1 MPFGRSVRFARRYSK
16 SCNSPILEDVD
27 DIHVLQ
33 AEILKALGNPHRL
46 EILHQ
51 LCAGPVEVATPV
63 MRLGMSQSGVSQH
76 LGVMRAA
83 GIIERDRNG
92 PGVRY
97 RLADPDYVEACRLM
111 RGAIIR
117 RLARLAET
125 PAAVE
130 PMPELAYVKG
140 A

>member
-1 MPFGRSVRFARRYSK
+1 
-16 SCNSPILEDVD
+16 VD

-33 AEILKALGNPHRL
+33 SETLKALGNPRRL

-51 LCAGPVEVATPV
+51 LCAGPVEVATLV
-63 MRLGMSQSGVSQH
+63 TRLGISQSGVSQH

-83 GIIERDRNG
+83 GIIERDRNA

-97 RLADPDYVEACRLM
+97 RLADPDYMEACRLM

-125 PAAVE
+125 PAAAE
-130 PMPELAYVKG
+130 PTPELAYTEG